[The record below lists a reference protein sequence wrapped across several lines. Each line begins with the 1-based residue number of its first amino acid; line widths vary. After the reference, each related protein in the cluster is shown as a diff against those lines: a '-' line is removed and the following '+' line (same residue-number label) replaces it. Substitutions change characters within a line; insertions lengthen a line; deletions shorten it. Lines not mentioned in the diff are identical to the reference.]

1 MTGRSLLA
9 LWHRTQRWPFGATIF
24 SLLLGR
30 MIPYTGALGSR
41 VEELRPGYARV
52 RLKDRRGVRQHLG
65 SVHAI
70 ALANLGEFT
79 SGLAMTTGLP
89 EGMRGIV
96 VSLSIEYLKKAR
108 GTLRAESSV
117 PATEAGVQR
126 DIDVVAQITD
136 AAGDAVARL
145 TARWRVGPVRE
156 GRG

>member
-117 PATEAGVQR
+117 PPTDAGVQR

-145 TARWRVGPVRE
+145 TARWRVGPIRE

>member
-9 LWHRTQRWPFGATIF
+9 LWNRAQRWPFGATIF
-24 SLLLGR
+24 SLLLGYR
-30 MIPYTGALGSR
+30 IPYTGALGSR

-52 RLKDRRGVRQHLG
+52 RLDERRGIRQHLG
-65 SVHAI
+65 SIHAV

-108 GTLRAESSV
+108 GRLRAESTV
-117 PATEAGVQR
+117 PSTEAGVER
-126 DIDVVAQITD
+126 DIDAQAVITD
-136 AAGDAVARL
+136 AAGDVVAKV
-145 TARWRVGPVRE
+145 TARWRVGPARSS
-156 GRG
+156 RG

>member
-9 LWHRTQRWPFGATIF
+9 LWHRAQRWPFGATIF
-24 SLLLGR
+24 SLLLGYR
-30 MIPYTGALGSR
+30 IPYTGALGSR

-52 RLKDRRGVRQHLG
+52 RVDERRGIRQHLG
-65 SVHAI
+65 SIHAI

-108 GTLRAESSV
+108 GRMRAESTV
-117 PATEAGVQR
+117 PATEAGVER
-126 DIDVVAQITD
+126 DIDAQAVITD
-136 AAGDAVARL
+136 ASGAVVAKV
-145 TARWRVGPVRE
+145 TARWRVGPARIS
-156 GRG
+156 RG

>member
-9 LWHRTQRWPFGATIF
+9 LWHRAQRWPFGPTIF
-24 SLLLGR
+24 SLLLGYR
-30 MIPYTGALGSR
+30 IPYTGALGSR

-52 RLKDRRGVRQHLG
+52 RLDDRRGIRQHLG
-65 SVHAI
+65 SIHAV

-108 GTLRAESSV
+108 GRMRAESTV
-117 PATEAGVQR
+117 PATEAGVER
-126 DIDVVAQITD
+126 DIDVQALISD
-136 AAGDAVARL
+136 AAGDVVARV
-145 TARWRVGPVRE
+145 TARWRVGPVRPA
-156 GRG
+156 RG